1 MQKKAKR
8 KIVQTEFELYEKEK
22 KIISRK
28 NNIQLF
34 LFIIMC
40 FMTFITFA
48 VVIIYLVSIINNL

>member
-1 MQKKAKR
+1 MQKKPKR

-40 FMTFITFA
+40 FITFITFA